1 MIVSSDGVIREW
13 WGWWYGGRS
22 FCDAEYHVL
31 GMGWNTHLKCIALSE
46 LDGSALHWVN
56 WMEVHCIEWI
66 GWKCIALRIGVWSRI
81 QRRNWNTK
89 TNRENCCFHTKCQ
102 SNADDGR
109 VWETVHFPLH
119 HRHWSEKS
127 HKRSHSVM
135 TIDTT
140 TAVRTEFAKSI
151 ARTVLLFA
159 GTILAGTTRRRYNT
173 MHLPLT
179 LHTKA

>member
-1 MIVSSDGVIREW
+1 MVNDCVFW
-13 WGWWYGGRS
+13 WGDPWVVRMVIWRS
-22 FCDAEYHVL
+22 FFLRCRIPCVGYGMEYTFEVL
-31 GMGWNTHLKCIALSE
+31 
-46 LDGSALHWVN
+46 
-56 WMEVHCIEWI
+56 CIEWI